1 MKKRNKKKKLNGIDI
16 YLICSS
22 ILLIL
27 YTIVT
32 QIIFVRTGGMEPSS
46 LTISFF
52 AAFGVTEG
60 ICCALIK
67 NQKLKENPKNS
78 REENLENTSENFV
91 GQDEMESELYFEGRD
106 S

>member
-1 MKKRNKKKKLNGIDI
+1 MKKRKRKPKLNGIDI
-16 YLICSS
+16 YLIVSAC
-22 ILLIL
+22 LLII

-32 QIIFVRTGGMEPSS
+32 QIIFVVTNGMEPSS

-67 NQKLKENPKNS
+67 NQKQKSKKS
-78 REENLENTSENFV
+78 QGENLAESP
-91 GQDEMESELYFEGRD
+91 EMEEQSDEQ
-106 S
+106 